1 MIKILVFGFGGIGSR
16 HVQSLVNVNNIE
28 ISIVE
33 RNYENYKTNLK
44 NLRLSKSQ
52 LFKLKYHESLKKLS
66 LKTYDIVIHATN
78 ADVRL
83 RTIKELISSIKFEHI
98 IIEKICFQ
106 NEEQFSEACDL
117 LDLKK
122 IKSYVH
128 LPMRYYPSTN
138 FLLEHNFEIEN
149 IKHIVVQGANLGILC
164 NAIHYLDYI
173 NFLGFSEN
181 LTTKTTVFETN
192 EARLVESK
200 RGGKFYEAVGKIRI
214 IFNKSS
220 IELID
225 IPEKTFA
232 INISSSI
239 SISNDGIYQNKK
251 NIYPEFRKFTSELTQ
266 IIVQDI
272 LDGKCKLPSLNQTF
286 KNHKIIFDIYRK
298 LKDSNSKTCM
308 IT

>member
-16 HVQSLVNVNNIE
+16 HVQSLVKLKNIE

-33 RNYENYKTNLK
+33 RSDKNYKTNLK
-44 NLRLSKSQ
+44 SLGLSKSQ
-52 LFKLKYHESLKKLS
+52 LCKLKYYESITELPLN
-66 LKTYDIVIHATN
+66 TYDIVIHATN

-83 RTIKELISSIKFEHI
+83 RTIKELISGIKFEHI

-117 LDLKK
+117 LDRFK

-138 FLLEHNFEIEN
+138 FLLEYNFEIEN
-149 IKHIVVQGANLGILC
+149 IKHIIVQGANLGILC
-164 NAIHYLDYI
+164 NAIHYLD
-173 NFLGFSEN
+173 FLGFSEN

-200 RGGKFYEAVGKIRI
+200 RGRKFYEAVGKIRI
-214 IFNKSS
+214 NFNNSS
-220 IELID
+220 IEFID
-225 IPEKTFA
+225 LPEKEFT
-232 INISSSI
+232 INLGPSI
-239 SISNDGIYQNKK
+239 IIDNDGIYQNKK

-286 KNHKIIFDIYRK
+286 KNHKLIFDIYRK